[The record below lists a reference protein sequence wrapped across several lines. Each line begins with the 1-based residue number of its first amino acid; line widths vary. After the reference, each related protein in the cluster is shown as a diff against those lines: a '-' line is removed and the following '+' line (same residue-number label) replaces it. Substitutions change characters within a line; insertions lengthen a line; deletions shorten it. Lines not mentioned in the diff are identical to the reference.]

1 MSPDLINTIG
11 LDQLDL
17 QLLDALQ
24 RNGRSTF
31 AELGVLVG
39 LKAASVHDRVKR
51 LETRG
56 FVRGYTARLDG
67 RLLGLELTAF
77 VSCYTSA
84 ETDYEEFTEAVR
96 ALPEVAEIHSVA
108 GEESF
113 VLKVMTRS
121 TSDLDDFLSR
131 LKKVPGIVRSKTMIV
146 LSTPF
151 ERGGITINDHGAP
164 AARRLRSVR

>member
-1 MSPDLINTIG
+1 VLNGAGATV
-11 LDQLDL
+11 DQLDL

-31 AELGVLVG
+31 AELGELVG
-39 LKAASVHDRVKR
+39 LKAASVHERVKR
-51 LETRG
+51 LEARG
-56 FVRGYTARLDG
+56 FVRGYAARLDG
-67 RLLGLELTAF
+67 RLLGLGLTAF

-84 ETDYEEFTEAVR
+84 QTDYDRFTAAVS
-96 ALPEVAEIHSVA
+96 ALPEVCEVHSVT

-113 VLKVMTRS
+113 ILKVMTKS
-121 TSDLDDFLSR
+121 TAELDDFLSR
-131 LKKVPGIVRSKTMIV
+131 LKRTAGIERTKTMIV

-151 ERGGITINDHGAP
+151 ERGGITLREDGVP

>member
-1 MSPDLINTIG
+1 MLSDSG

-17 QLLDALQ
+17 QILEGLQ

-31 AELGVLVG
+31 AELGEAVG
-39 LKAASVHDRVKR
+39 LKAASVHERVKR

-56 FVRGYTARLDG
+56 FVQGYTARLNG
-67 RLLGLELTAF
+67 RMLGLELTAF

-84 ETDYEEFTEAVR
+84 DTDYETFTQAVR
-96 ALPEVAEIHSVA
+96 ALPEVCEVHSVA

-113 VLKVMTRS
+113 VLKVVTRS
-121 TSDLDDFLSR
+121 TADLDDFLSR
-131 LKKVPGIVRSKTMIV
+131 LKKVAGILRTKTMIV

-151 ERGGITINDHGAP
+151 ERGGIILREDGVP

>member
-1 MSPDLINTIG
+1 MLNGPG

-17 QLLDALQ
+17 QILDALQ

-31 AELGVLVG
+31 AELGEIIG

-56 FVRGYTARLDG
+56 FVRGYTARLDSKQ
-67 RLLGLELTAF
+67 LGLELTAF

-84 ETDYEEFTEAVR
+84 DTDYEAFTEAVR
-96 ALPEVAEIHSVA
+96 ALPEVCEVHSVA

-121 TSDLDDFLSR
+121 TSDLDTFLSR
-131 LKKVPGIVRSKTMIV
+131 LKKVAGIVRTKTLIV

-151 ERGGITINDHGAP
+151 ERGGITLNEDGVP
-164 AARRLRSVR
+164 AARRLRSVH

>member
-1 MSPDLINTIG
+1 VISGQTPG
-11 LDQLDL
+11 VDQLDL

-31 AELGVLVG
+31 AELGELVG
-39 LKAASVHDRVKR
+39 LKAASVHERVKR
-51 LETRG
+51 LEARG

-67 RLLGLELTAF
+67 RRLGLSLTAF

-84 ETDYEEFTEAVR
+84 ETDYDEFNASVM
-96 ALPEVAEIHSVA
+96 ALPEVCEVHSVA

-113 VLKVMTRS
+113 IIKVMTKS
-121 TSDLDDFLSR
+121 TGELDDFLSR
-131 LKKVPGIVRSKTMIV
+131 LKKIAGIERTKTTIV

-151 ERGGITINDHGAP
+151 ERGGITLREDGVP
-164 AARRLRSVR
+164 QARRLRSVR

>member
-1 MSPDLINTIG
+1 
-11 LDQLDL
+11 
-17 QLLDALQ
+17 LQ

-31 AELGVLVG
+31 AELGDAVG
-39 LKAASVHDRVKR
+39 LKAASVHERVKR
-51 LETRG
+51 LESRG
-56 FVRGYTARLDG
+56 FVQGYSARLNA

-84 ETDYEEFTEAVR
+84 DTDYDSFTEAVT
-96 ALPEVAEIHSVA
+96 ALPEVSEVHSVA

-121 TSDLDDFLSR
+121 TAHLDELLSR
-131 LKKVPGIVRSKTMIV
+131 LKSVAGIARTKTTIV

-151 ERGGITINDHGAP
+151 ERGGI
-164 AARRLRSVR
+164 SVT